1 MSGAAR
7 GLFRPDPA
15 RVDRGGLEC
24 SDLSPLTS
32 VDAREGVLCGVS
44 LAALVLSVE
53 ERGRRAREEVLG
65 SLRDT

>member
-1 MSGAAR
+1 MSGAAL
-7 GLFRPDPA
+7 GLFRPGPA
-15 RVDRGGLEC
+15 RADREGLEC

-65 SLRDT
+65 SQRDT